1 MEIFLAILFFS
12 EKEKRRV
19 YNVKSPPSVYLSSP
33 SFLIVYY
40 CYLDPGAGGS
50 VLVFLMPWPQEMLTL
65 ARLGLRPRSAESRGF
80 SSFWKV

>member
-33 SFLIVYY
+33 SFLIV
-40 CYLDPGAGGS
+40 LLLPGPWSRRICLGISDALAPGDVDAGPAGAQAS
-50 VLVFLMPWPQEMLTL
+50 L
-65 ARLGLRPRSAESRGF
+65 S
-80 SSFWKV
+80 